1 MTSRKLQHPQA
12 SSRPARR
19 RLLALYGL
27 RQWEQDHRRILP
39 PSLSQDCQG
48 RKAPIGP
55 MLPPPIAVP
64 MGTPLVPVGP
74 SVTPNVEQRLQRLEA
89 ATNQILRE
97 LRSLRSQNREANRDY
112 IVRSRAR
119 AQNDEANNATTD
131 QAKLRLL
138 DEQIKAVAAQIKGM
152 QARMAKLQAERASIA
167 PRRSMDVVPSDASL
181 PENVRDEMP
190 VRVSPSND
198 AGVRRDY
205 GLKPAEVAPS
215 ADAVPQAN
223 PDLPR

>member
-1 MTSRKLQHPQA
+1 
-12 SSRPARR
+12 
-19 RLLALYGL
+19 
-27 RQWEQDHRRILP
+27 
-39 PSLSQDCQG
+39 
-48 RKAPIGP
+48 